1 MFNLIRFGS
10 VPRYLNHCFRPA
22 LCWQLVALIGLIL
35 TPGPAAADSGNFLF
49 GGQWEITK
57 RWQVMAEGG
66 IGNRRQVILGAFFRF

>member
-1 MFNLIRFGS
+1 MLAACRPDRLDPYAGTCGS
-10 VPRYLNHCFRPA
+10 RY
-22 LCWQLVALIGLIL
+22 W
-35 TPGPAAADSGNFLF
+35 NFLF